1 MFRSNLLEAR
11 MLMQNAM
18 WLASIFGPLLMILG
32 VWMLFYHDNIVKV
45 CASVKN
51 TPCCLYVMSI
61 INLLIGLTILN
72 QFNVW
77 MMGLSILVTLLGW
90 FTLIRGLMALFVP
103 HVLMKWAHDPSWMK
117 VKGIVPL
124 VWGFGLC
131 WLAFWMQ

>member
-1 MFRSNLLEAR
+1 
-11 MLMQNAM
+11 MQNAM
-18 WLASIFGPLLMILG
+18 WLASIFGPLLIILG
-32 VWMLFYHDNIVKV
+32 VWMLFYHDNMVKI

-51 TPCCLYVMSI
+51 TPSAMYLMAI
-61 INLLIGLTILN
+61 INMLIGLTILN
-72 QFNVW
+72 QFNMW

-90 FTLIRGLMALFVP
+90 VTLIRGIMALFVP
-103 HVLMKWAHDPSWMK
+103 HAFMKWSHDPSWMK